1 LSERESSQAEIAQI
15 EAEAYAPTD
24 IPVRIEGPADVRLLP
39 AVAWNITR
47 YELSDTVG
55 PVKASSRNQLRKRLL
70 LIAETAGIL
79 FGDSDAKVRGR
90 STAGFLPLT
99 VLLELTHTEEV
110 WVNNVAAESPKVTV
124 IEEMW
129 TN

>member
-1 LSERESSQAEIAQI
+1 
-15 EAEAYAPTD
+15 
-24 IPVRIEGPADVRLLP
+24 
-39 AVAWNITR
+39 
-47 YELSDTVG
+47 
-55 PVKASSRNQLRKRLL
+55 

-79 FGDSDAKVRGR
+79 FGDSDSKVRGR

-99 VLLELTHTEEV
+99 VVLELTHTEEV
-110 WVNNVAAESPKVTV
+110 WINNVAAETPKVTV